1 MSDKC
6 LVRVEKLLKKS
17 SIRSATK
24 EEIINSI
31 KIAQA
36 EAKLTSIDE
45 VNVDRIAKD
54 VSEQIKAQKKIDKR
68 NAIENEVKNRK
79 LTDFVLKSFPD
90 NPEEGLIA
98 IMVGSNRRVE
108 GGRAAASVL
117 QNASVNQLI
126 AGFNAKLRAN
136 NLEIM
141 FRDGLE
147 GITEAETQRRV
158 TRAMSELAQE
168 QTPMEKRA
176 GTKPIVTEKNPQIR
190 KLAEIMEEYSETIR
204 QKLNDRGA
212 NIAKMWGYI
221 VKQSHD
227 PYNVRNAA
235 NTLGRNLDDIK
246 INERFEGTD
255 INYNKNYKV
264 WKDYV
269 MQKIDAERTFANT
282 DNVDEFL
289 QQVYNTLVGNKY
301 LIADGVANSY
311 GARTSKNIAKDSNFK
326 RILHFKTADD
336 WFDYNDKFGVGNL
349 KESFFSGLQTAGR
362 NLGIIDALGTKPK
375 ENIEK
380 IRYAV
385 HDRLKKQGK
394 EVGDIK
400 NFRKLDKYMKVIDGS
415 IYTVENFGVAR
426 YSAIARTLASMARLG
441 GATISALAD
450 VGIYGSEVRYQG
462 RSFLGGMFEA
472 LSSLGKI
479 KNTKQK
485 KGIAEMLGFINDNT
499 IYDMSAR
506 HQVGDNLNK
515 GWTKAQRTFFK
526 LNLLSWWTNS
536 LKEGAMLGLA
546 NYFARNK
553 NLEFGKLNN
562 QLQEL
567 FTMYD
572 INPTKWD
579 IIRKTA
585 MEKADDGKEFI
596 NIGLLDQMS
605 DADIK
610 KVTGLDKMT
619 DRQIR
624 IEKEKF
630 KASVSGMLLDRSIF
644 SVIEP
649 DARVKGFMTQG
660 KLAGTGF
667 GEAIR
672 FFGQFKAFPISIVQK
687 VLGREMDYFKGR
699 KQGDIGR
706 GIRGMAALMVTS
718 AMLGY
723 MSMTIKDLL
732 KGRSPREIM
741 SEDGDV
747 NFKTLMAALLQGG
760 GLGIY
765 GDVLFKEVRDKM
777 AIIGGL
783 AGPIPVTAAD
793 VLMAIIHGTRLEGGK
808 AGKSAY
814 DAVTAMIPFYNLF
827 YIKSAFD
834 YMIGYQIMET
844 IKPGILERI
853 ENRMEKDYNQHF
865 LFTKPSTQF
874 KGFN

>member
-1 MSDKC
+1 MADKC

-79 LTDFVLKSFPD
+79 LTDFVLKNFPD

-108 GGRAAASVL
+108 GGRSAVSVL

-126 AGFNAKLRAN
+126 AGFNSKLRAN

-158 TRAMSELAQE
+158 TRTMSELAQE
-168 QTPMEKRA
+168 PTDIA
-176 GTKPIVTEKNPQIR
+176 GVKIKPPVKSLTEKNPKII
-190 KLAEIMEEYSETIR
+190 KLAQIMEEYSEMIR
-204 QKLNDRGA
+204 QRLNDRGA

-246 INERFEGTD
+246 IDEKFEGTD

-301 LIADGVANSY
+301 LLADGVANTY

-362 NLGIIDALGTKPK
+362 NIGMIDALGTKPK
-375 ENIEK
+375 ENFEK
-380 IRYAV
+380 IRFAV
-385 HDRLKKQGK
+385 QKRMVDDGRGASAENISRPEQF
-394 EVGDIK
+394 E
-400 NFRKLDKYMKVIDGS
+400 KYMKVIDGS
-415 IYTVENFGVAR
+415 IYTVADFGVAR
-426 YSAIARTLASMARLG
+426 YSAIARALASMAKLG
-441 GATISALAD
+441 GATISAAAD
-450 VGIYGSEVRYQG
+450 IGIYGSEVRYQG
-462 RSFLGGMFEA
+462 RTFLGGMAEA
-472 LSSLGKI
+472 LGSLIKI

-485 KGIAEMLGFINDNT
+485 KDIAQMLGFIVDNT

-506 HQVGDNLNK
+506 HQVGDNLSK
-515 GWTKAQRTFFK
+515 GWSNAQRTFFK
-526 LNLLSWWTNS
+526 YNLLSWWTNS
-536 LKEGAMLGLA
+536 LKEGSMLGMA
-546 NYFARNK
+546 NYFARQKNIEFK
-553 NLEFGKLNN
+553 NLNK
-562 QLQEL
+562 QLQDF
-567 FTMYD
+567 FTQYNID
-572 INPTKWD
+572 STKWD
-579 IIRKTA
+579 VIRKIA
-585 MEKADDGKEFI
+585 MEKADDGMEFI
-596 NIGLLDQMS
+596 NIGLLDKIS
-605 DADIK
+605 DTDMK
-610 KVTGLDKMT
+610 KILNVESLTQ
-619 DRQIR
+619 RQLQ

-630 KASVSGMLLDRSIF
+630 KASVSGMLLDRTIYA
-644 SVIEP
+644 VVEP
-649 DARVKGFMTQG
+649 DARLKANMTRG
-660 KLAGTGF
+660 HLAGTPE

-672 FFGQFKAFPISIVQK
+672 FMGQFKAFPFAIVTK
-687 VLGREMDYFKGR
+687 VLGRELSYFKGPN
-699 KQGDIGR
+699 KDYGR
-706 GIRGMAALMVTS
+706 GFVGITALMVTS
-718 AMLGY
+718 AFMGY
-723 MSMTIKDLL
+723 LSMTIKDFLRG
-732 KGRSPREIM
+732 KGRREI
-741 SEDGDV
+741 
-747 NFKTLMAALLQGG
+747 NKKTILAALLQGG

-765 GDVLFKEVRDKM
+765 GDVLFRETRNSAEIGM
-777 AIIGGL
+777 A
-783 AGPIPVTAAD
+783 AFGPVPLTGFD
-793 VLMAIIHGTRLEGGK
+793 VLAAIKYAMTGEGGK
-808 AGKSAY
+808 AAKETYKAIEKS
-814 DAVTAMIPFYNLF
+814 IPFLNLF
-827 YIKSAFD
+827 YIKAAYD
-834 YMIGYQIMET
+834 YMIGYQLAET
-844 IKPGILERI
+844 MNPGVLKRVEK
-853 ENRMEKDYNQHF
+853 RMKKDYNQEY
-865 LFTKPSTQF
+865 LFTKPSQKF
-874 KGFN
+874 KGF